1 MAEDGQKQA
10 PQTPR
15 PAKRRRFYRPKTKP
29 KATVEEPAQE
39 NKQNASAPAV
49 APQAKAKAKAPQ
61 PKQKPKTPAGTSQ
74 LKQKG
79 SVPAAEQQT
88 KQHPQQKPATGK
100 GHRTTAKTNGT
111 FRSPRKQG
119 APHPRLSDINFKY
132 LDRAEFKDI
141 YALVAKAHSYFQT
154 DKETCCTKFR
164 IANEA
169 IIARLVDDLQLN
181 EAVAKKQCET
191 NYFEQINM
199 LSEAI
204 PSEMLDSN
212 IIAEM
217 HNIRMIGNSFAHG
230 DDKYNA
236 NTGSKTCLIAM
247 DKICTWLVD
256 FEPKYRSYLHRKQ
269 ATPSTFTVIK
279 NWFKALFS

>member
-10 PQTPR
+10 PQTAR

-29 KATVEEPAQE
+29 KATAEESAQE
-39 NKQNASAPAV
+39 NKQNASTPNAAQ
-49 APQAKAKAKAPQ
+49 QAKQKAKAPQ
-61 PKQKPKTPAGTSQ
+61 AKQNPKVPAATPQPKQKASA
-74 LKQKG
+74 
-79 SVPAAEQQT
+79 PAAEQQT
-88 KQHPQQKPATGK
+88 KLHQQKPAAGK
-100 GHRTTAKTNGT
+100 GHKTTAKTNGT
-111 FRSPRKQG
+111 FKSPRKQG
-119 APHPRLSDINFKY
+119 APRPRLSDINFKY
-132 LDRAEFKDI
+132 LDRTEFKDI

-169 IIARLVDDLQLN
+169 IIARLVNDVQLT

-204 PSEMLDSN
+204 PKEMLDNN

-236 NTGSKTCLIAM
+236 NSGSKTCLIAM

-256 FEPKYRSYLHRKQ
+256 FEPKYRSYLRRKQ

-279 NWFKALFS
+279 NWFKGLFS